1 MLMSWVAYCTACKKE
16 IDRANNGDFAAAAA
30 RLHIEHHLGHKV
42 LVGYETYM
50 EDDNLIENGRI
61 VKTFDVQGILKL
73 RAFHEVVKVGVG
85 HIDCTVGSDE
95 KQMRI
100 WIEFRSR
107 PNEKEMRATVD
118 LMKYKLESLLTEN
131 GFEYGQESVESN
143 YAMLD
148 IVAKANA

>member
-1 MLMSWVAYCTACKKE
+1 MSWVAYCTACKKE

-30 RLHIEHHLGHKV
+30 RLHIEHHLDHKV

-61 VKTFDVQGILKL
+61 VKTLDVQCILKL
-73 RAFHEVVKVGVG
+73 RAFHEIVKVGVG
-85 HIDCTVGSDE
+85 HFDCTVGSDE

-100 WIEFRSR
+100 WIEFRGG
-107 PNEKEMRATVD
+107 PNEKEMQATVD
-118 LMKYKLESLLTEN
+118 LMKDKLESLLSEN